1 MFLPPSHFIVGSQ
14 SELSVGARRKAMI
27 MLVLFGLIAVDL
39 LPLSPTLVPLQ
50 LVLSDRSS
58 IVGRDIPAKSE
69 VIFCPNTDLGRVRLG
84 WSEGGDR

>member
-58 IVGRDIPAKSE
+58 IVGRGVPAKSE
-69 VIFCPNTDLGRVRLG
+69 VIF
-84 WSEGGDR
+84 